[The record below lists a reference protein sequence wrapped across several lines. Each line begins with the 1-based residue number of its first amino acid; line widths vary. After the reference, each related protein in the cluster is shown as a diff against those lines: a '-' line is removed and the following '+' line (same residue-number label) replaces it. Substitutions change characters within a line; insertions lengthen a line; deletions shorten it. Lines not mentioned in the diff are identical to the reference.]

1 MCCAPSTGAVFP
13 IPLIVKPLAHRVVA
27 GAEPEGV
34 LVEDHESRVTLE
46 LPGVPLGDDGAVDL
60 GDELVLR
67 GVEHHRLQAGDGGGV
82 GIAEVHPE
90 DAHRAEEEPDGR
102 VVGER
107 GQHREER
114 LERLGP
120 VALLLAQ
127 ADRDEQV
134 GLVTVRLA
142 PSRAADGAVAVPCA
156 ALRAVLAGR
165 LRILARLGF
174 RTLPGGAG
182 HGRDQ
187 QSHGKGQLPDG
198 SKVPHA
204 SPSARGTSSEREPP
218 VPAGPRTLSTRG
230 ASAGNRWTLVSL

>member
-34 LVEDHESRVTLE
+34 LVEDHESPVTLE

-107 GQHREER
+107 RQHREER
-114 LERLGP
+114 LERLRP
-120 VALLLAQ
+120 RLLLLAQ
-127 ADRDEQV
+127 AHGDEQV

-142 PSRAADGAVAVPCA
+142 PSRVADGAVPVPCA
-156 ALRAVLAGR
+156 ALNAVLAGEWR
-165 LRILARLGF
+165 LRGRRSF
-174 RTLPGGAG
+174 RPSPAAVAT
-182 HGRDQ
+182 
-187 QSHGKGQLPDG
+187 GKTSRATERP
-198 SKVPHA
+198 S
-204 SPSARGTSSEREPP
+204 SPMDPRRRPRHRPPQGTSSEREAP